1 MDRVKYSRAAIEERV
16 PDRTTREVV
25 EDDVYYVESSTMR
38 ERRQYLLLTPSET
51 LGVLLMHR

>member
-1 MDRVKYSRAAIEERV
+1 MDRVEYIRAAIEERV

-25 EDDVYYVESSTMR
+25 EDDVYYVESPTMT
-38 ERRQYLLLTPSET
+38 ERRQYLLLTPNEN